1 MTKSD
6 PHTLILS
13 SGSKT
18 RQQML
23 RNAGVPFE
31 VYVPKVDETAIKQS
45 LIEEKVAARD
55 IADALADAK
64 ANSASFMY
72 PNRMILA
79 ADQILVFKE
88 KILSKAQTRDEAKET
103 LMLLSG
109 GTHSLVSAA
118 VVYDQGQ
125 PVWRQVATAE
135 MKVRPLTDP
144 FIDWYL
150 DTLGND
156 AFWSVGAYQ
165 LEGIGA
171 QLFDQVDGDYFTV
184 LGLPLIPVLDF
195 LRRRNILK
203 L

>member
-1 MTKSD
+1 MTNPD
-6 PHTLILS
+6 VHTLVLA
-13 SGSKT
+13 SGSIT

-23 RNAGVPFE
+23 KNAGVPIDI
-31 VYVPKVDETAIKQS
+31 YVPKINEEALKQS

-55 IADALADAK
+55 LADALADAK
-64 ANSASFMY
+64 ARSASFMH

-79 ADQILVFKE
+79 ADQILVHKGEIF
-88 KILSKAQTRDEAKET
+88 SKAQTREEARET
-103 LMLLSG
+103 LMVLSG
-109 GTHSLVSAA
+109 KTHSLLSAA

-125 PVWRQVATAE
+125 PVWRHIARADMT
-135 MKVRPLTDP
+135 VRPLTEP
-144 FIDWYL
+144 FVDWYL
-150 DTLGND
+150 DALGDD

-171 QLFDQVDGDYFTV
+171 QLFDRIDGDYFTV